1 MPSRSNISGEPLALK
16 VQSLMKIIKPVVD
29 IYLLMLNF
37 KHSKQEVEEERHWR
51 NLRGPRSR
59 KDSPPW
65 PVLKGLLRGHP
76 TTQLA

>member
-37 KHSKQEVEEERHWR
+37 KHSKQEVEEERH
-51 NLRGPRSR
+51 
-59 KDSPPW
+59 
-65 PVLKGLLRGHP
+65 
-76 TTQLA
+76 